1 MAYSEPDVEI
11 KTLLRVAVIA
21 VGCLI
26 AGVSLLVR
34 SYLYSRPTPLESLQK
49 VTGTVKLETGIRG
62 DEEYP
67 VLVIDR
73 ERYKYLD
80 WFPNADTLPTTLRS
94 GETISIWTDAKTN
107 RWVWQI
113 ERNGEQLVPYAA
125 VHDAVA
131 ANKAWDPVLG
141 VFVFVLGIVG
151 SVRLAYLTKPFWQ
164 TTPHK
169 KKKTAGMKSKKRTK
183 SLES

>member
-21 VGCLI
+21 IGGLI
-26 AGVSLLVR
+26 AGVLLLIRASLH
-34 SYLYSRPTPLESLQK
+34 SQPTPLESLQK
-49 VTGTVKLETGIRG
+49 VTGSVKLETGTRG

-80 WFPNADTLPTTLRS
+80 WFPHADELPKTLRS
-94 GETISIWTDAKTN
+94 GETISIWTDAKAN

-113 ERNGEQLVPYAA
+113 ERNGEQIVPYAA

-131 ANKAWDPVLG
+131 ANKAWDPFFG
-141 VFVFVLGIVG
+141 IFMIVLGIFA

-164 TTPHK
+164 TAPRK
-169 KKKTAGMKSKKRTK
+169 KKKTARKKSKKRTN
-183 SLES
+183 SVES